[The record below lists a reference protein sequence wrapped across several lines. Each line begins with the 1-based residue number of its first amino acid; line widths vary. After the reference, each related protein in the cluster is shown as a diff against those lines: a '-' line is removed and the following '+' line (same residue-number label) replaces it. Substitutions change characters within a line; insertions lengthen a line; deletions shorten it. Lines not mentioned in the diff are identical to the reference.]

1 MSEPNWADLFRLL
14 SGMARLFQSCS
25 TEEELFDVAD
35 WYIPRMFE
43 GVDGAIHLFADADAR
58 ARSFTWGENAT
69 VATPPDVNAC
79 ELLAKG
85 QPVLVAPDAPAQNG
99 CLPGTLT
106 VPIIAA
112 KRPLGVLQL
121 AASDNAAL
129 EGNQGMAFITAEHMA
144 LTVDNIRIRTRLKN
158 LAVKDALTGL
168 YNRRYF
174 DESLNRETAAARE
187 SGAPLC
193 VIMFD
198 IDHFKKLNDTKGHDA
213 GDVAL
218 QSVGRFLG
226 GTATENDIPCR
237 YGGEEFFFIMKD
249 TPYEAALDKAE
260 IIRKGIA
267 ALEIFHGEIQVSPI
281 HISVGVARFPD
292 HGETPD
298 ALAKAA
304 DLCLYHAKEH
314 GRNQVVGYETIRK

>member
-1 MSEPNWADLFRLL
+1 MSEPNWSDLFRLL

-43 GVDGAIHLFADADAR
+43 GVDGAIHLFADADAK
-58 ARSFTWGENAT
+58 ARSFTWGESESI
-69 VATPPDVNAC
+69 ATPPDMESNAT
-79 ELLAKG
+79 LVKG
-85 QPVLVAPDAPAQNG
+85 QPLLIAPDAPAQGG
-99 CLPGTLT
+99 CAAGTLT

-121 AASDNAAL
+121 AATEAEAL
-129 EGNQGMAFITAEHMA
+129 ENAQGMAFITAEHMA

-168 YNRRYF
+168 FNRRFF
-174 DESLNRETAAARE
+174 DESMNRETRE
-187 SGAPLC
+187 AQETGAPLS
-193 VIMFD
+193 VVMFD
-198 IDHFKKLNDTKGHDA
+198 IDHFKNLNDTKGHDA

-226 GTATENDIPCR
+226 ATAGENDIPCR
-237 YGGEEFFFIMKD
+237 YGGEEFFFIMKGSN
-249 TPYEAALDKAE
+249 YEQALE
-260 IIRKGIA
+260 MGETIRAGIA
-267 ALEIFHGEIQVSPI
+267 ALNITHGEIQVSPI
-281 HISVGVARFPD
+281 NVSVGVALYPD
-292 HGETPD
+292 HGDTPD
-298 ALAKAA
+298 KLAKAA

-314 GRNQVVGYETIRK
+314 GRNQVVGYETIKK

>member
-1 MSEPNWADLFRLL
+1 MSEPNWSDLFRLL

-35 WYIPRMFE
+35 WYIPRMFPD
-43 GVDGAIHLFADADAR
+43 VSGAIHLFADADAR
-58 ARSFTWGENAT
+58 ARSFTWGESEAI
-69 VATPPDVNAC
+69 ASPPDMDAC
-79 ELLAKG
+79 EALAKG
-85 QPVLVAPDAPAQNG
+85 QPLLIAPDAPAQG
-99 CLPGTLT
+99 DCAPGTLT

-121 AASDNAAL
+121 ASDNAQAL
-129 EGNQGMAFITAEHMA
+129 EGAQGMAFITAEHMA

-168 YNRRYF
+168 FNRRYF
-174 DESLNRETAAARE
+174 DETMNRETQAAKE
-187 SGAPLC
+187 SGDPLC
-193 VIMFD
+193 VVMFD

-226 GTATENDIPCR
+226 ATAGENDTPCR
-237 YGGEEFFFIMKD
+237 YGGEEFFFVMKGSN
-249 TPYEAALDKAE
+249 YEQALAMGE
-260 IIRKGIA
+260 TIRSGIA
-267 ALEIFHGEIQVSPI
+267 ALNITHGEIQVSPI
-281 HISVGVARFPD
+281 YVSVGVARFPD
-292 HGETPD
+292 HGATPD
-298 ALAKAA
+298 QLAKAA

-314 GRNQVVGYETIRK
+314 GRNQVVGYETIKK

>member
-58 ARSFTWGENAT
+58 ARSFTWGESEAI
-69 VATPPDVNAC
+69 ATPPDVDAS
-79 ELLAKG
+79 EMLSKG
-85 QPVLVAPDAPAQNG
+85 QPVLVVPGADPVEGCPA
-99 CLPGTLT
+99 GTLT

-121 AASDNAAL
+121 AADNAEAL
-129 EGNQGMAFITAEHMA
+129 EHNQGMAFITAEHMA

-168 YNRRYF
+168 FNRRYF
-174 DESLNRETAAARE
+174 DEAMNRETEAARE
-187 SGAPLC
+187 SGEDLS
-193 VIMFD
+193 VVMFD
-198 IDHFKKLNDTKGHDA
+198 IDHFKNLNDTKGHDA

-226 GTATENDIPCR
+226 ATAGENDIPCR
-237 YGGEEFFFIMKD
+237 YGGEEFFFIMRGG
-249 TPYEAALDKAE
+249 TYEDALAKGE
-260 IIRKGIA
+260 VIRKGIA
-267 ALEIFHGEIQVSPI
+267 ALEITHGDIQVSPI
-281 HISVGVARFPD
+281 NVSVGVAHFPD
-292 HGETPD
+292 HGDSPD